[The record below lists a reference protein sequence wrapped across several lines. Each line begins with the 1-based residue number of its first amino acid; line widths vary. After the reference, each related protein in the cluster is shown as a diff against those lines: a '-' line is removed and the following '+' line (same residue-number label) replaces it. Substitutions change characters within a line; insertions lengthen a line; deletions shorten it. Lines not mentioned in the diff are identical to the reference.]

1 MALDFKKTQPRDIVY
16 QNDLTIE
23 WRDGVTSHF
32 PFFALRDACPCAQ
45 CIDEMSGEKVL
56 DSKSIAADIHITN
69 AEYVGNYGLKLT
81 WSDTHDTG
89 IYHFK
94 FLRELFDL
102 AKDHGGLPEG
112 PQSEAQ

>member
-56 DSKSIAADIHITN
+56 NPATIPADIHIKN
-69 AEYVGNYGLKLT
+69 AEYVGNYGLKVT
-81 WSDTHDTG
+81 WSDGHDTG

-94 FLRELFDL
+94 FLRELYDL
-102 AKDHGGLPEG
+102 AQEHGGLPQG
-112 PQSEAQ
+112 PAAAS